1 MSNINFQSFHD
12 IFENDF
18 NKQAYSYLKKYLGT
32 ELEIKVTQ
40 LFPTDGQEDI
50 ITIKSLNIPTLD
62 KFTETVQK
70 YCENDFANVN
80 ELLSGNSIFLFQRAV
95 REFIT
100 NTKVK
105 STNPESFLLSGLLLY
120 NGEPMKI
127 NDIKKN
133 IFQEVDNPE
142 FENSHEIFANIIEYF
157 LWSYCFFLRSNYTVI
172 GFIQE
177 YNLTLQQLILKEQ
190 QENEMKATAHKRE
203 MLEQIQKNLQNQLSE
218 TKELQTDSNQQQNT
232 TQPAN

>member
-1 MSNINFQSFHD
+1 MSNTRFQD

-18 NKQAYSYLKKYLGT
+18 SKQAYSYLRKYIGT

-40 LFPTDGQEDI
+40 LFPVDGQDDI
-50 ITIKSLNIPTLD
+50 ITIKPLNIPTLD

-80 ELLSGNSIFLFQRAV
+80 ELLSGNSIFVFQRAV

-100 NTKVK
+100 NTKAK
-105 STNPESFLLSGLLLY
+105 GTTPESFLLSGLLLY

-133 IFQEVDNPE
+133 IFQEVDSLE
-142 FENSHEIFANIIEYF
+142 FENSHEIFNNIIEYF

-177 YNLTLQQLILKEQ
+177 YNLTLQQLILKDQ
-190 QENEMKATAHKRE
+190 QENEMKATAHKKQ
-203 MLEQIQKNLQNQLSE
+203 MLEQIQESLKNQLSE
-218 TKELQTDSNQQQNT
+218 TKPSQTDLNQEQNT
-232 TQPAN
+232 TQPVS